1 VTRLLLAPLVAAA
14 VMLPV
19 VTGPLPGKRVPVSQA
34 ARRAG
39 AVEVRQVA
47 QAGPVPL
54 LVGRTADRRLCV
66 GSGSFF
72 RCLAPIDSQPAYV
85 IAAFGG
91 HKEALVGLAGP
102 ETAKVVA
109 ELQDGAWEAI
119 PLLKV
124 PGFAWR
130 TFALPPTGPN
140 LPITVHIGATGGG
153 EVPVDMGY
161 ARRPNGPS
169 VGDSIDAPIGE
180 TRPQMEQAKRLAL
193 ADPRVRAILG
203 RATRLVRAPGRWTSC
218 GRKFIGA
225 ITDVALVRPVHVDAD
240 LPVVSFGKEKRGRA
254 YAEGTVHLTA
264 DDVTELH
271 IGVDLNRGRVV
282 SIDLGG
288 DSVHTSGY
296 SVVEPLTPAGAPDKA
311 TCPQGD

>member
-1 VTRLLLAPLVAAA
+1 MPSAASSLNAETATGPFTSFGSTQESNAPL
-14 VMLPV
+14 
-19 VTGPLPGKRVPVSQA
+19 
-34 ARRAG
+34 
-39 AVEVRQVA
+39 
-47 QAGPVPL
+47 
-54 LVGRTADRRLCV
+54 
-66 GSGSFF
+66 
-72 RCLAPIDSQPAYV
+72 
-85 IAAFGG
+85 
-91 HKEALVGLAGP
+91 EA
-102 ETAKVVA
+102 
-109 ELQDGAWEAI
+109 
-119 PLLKV
+119 
-124 PGFAWR
+124 
-130 TFALPPTGPN
+130 
-140 LPITVHIGATGGG
+140 
-153 EVPVDMGY
+153 
-161 ARRPNGPS
+161 S
-169 VGDSIDAPIGE
+169 
-180 TRPQMEQAKRLAL
+180 
-193 ADPRVRAILG
+193 